1 MKELKNGELISLY
14 MAYESEWE
22 YRDSSIWNI
31 VTKMFVVTL
40 TTILIPF
47 LYKEYCENYVPLII
61 FPVAGIIMDCVFLY
75 ILLSACKRYEK
86 IGNTLFKINSMLDKK
101 YRKEIIREKRYKTKL
116 NYFVAYASF
125 TFFMLLGILTI
136 IVLILPKK

>member
-1 MKELKNGELISLY
+1 MEVHMKELKNDELISLY

-40 TTILIPF
+40 TAILIPF
-47 LYKEYCENYVPLII
+47 LYKEYCGNNVPLII
-61 FPVAGIIMDCVFLY
+61 FPVAGIIM
-75 ILLSACKRYEK
+75 
-86 IGNTLFKINSMLDKK
+86 
-101 YRKEIIREKRYKTKL
+101 
-116 NYFVAYASF
+116 ASF

-136 IVLILPKK
+136 IVLMLPKK

>member
-1 MKELKNGELISLY
+1 MIKICMEVHMKELKNGELISLY

-47 LYKEYCENYVPLII
+47 LYKR
-61 FPVAGIIMDCVFLY
+61 
-75 ILLSACKRYEK
+75 IL
-86 IGNTLFKINSMLDKK
+86 
-101 YRKEIIREKRYKTKL
+101 
-116 NYFVAYASF
+116 
-125 TFFMLLGILTI
+125 
-136 IVLILPKK
+136 

>member
-47 LYKEYCENYVPLII
+47 LYKEYCENYVPVSYTHLDVYKRQIWI
-61 FPVAGIIMDCVFLY
+61 PTKKMRKP
-75 ILLSACKRYEK
+75 SACLRNIPTVKCK
-86 IGNTLFKINSMLDKK
+86 MC
-101 YRKEIIREKRYKTKL
+101 IRDRR
-116 NYFVAYASF
+116 
-125 TFFMLLGILTI
+125 
-136 IVLILPKK
+136 

>member
-1 MKELKNGELISLY
+1 MIKICMEVHMKELKNDELISLY

-40 TTILIPF
+40 TAILIPF
-47 LYKEYCENYVPLII
+47 LYKEYCGNYVPLII
-61 FPVAGIIMDCVFLY
+61 FPVAGIIM
-75 ILLSACKRYEK
+75 
-86 IGNTLFKINSMLDKK
+86 
-101 YRKEIIREKRYKTKL
+101 
-116 NYFVAYASF
+116 ASF

-136 IVLILPKK
+136 IVLMLPKK

>member
-1 MKELKNGELISLY
+1 MEVHMKELKNGELISLY

-61 FPVAGIIMDCVFLY
+61 FPVVGIIMDCVFLY

-86 IGNTLFKINSMLDKK
+86 IGNTL
-101 YRKEIIREKRYKTKL
+101 
-116 NYFVAYASF
+116 
-125 TFFMLLGILTI
+125 
-136 IVLILPKK
+136 